1 MKICKECEKKFGLLE
16 KIYYTEDGEM
26 YCTSCVKHKREEK
39 KKDEGEYVELKDTPP
54 QPPLVQEPRE
64 YAHVSIPADPPV
76 VERPVVPPSPSS
88 DAGNWEFKVVKL
100 STNPMEMSKSS
111 VTIEKFEK
119 VINRMGEDGWELVS
133 VIPLNV
139 LLMKSTPRE
148 EPAMIFK
155 RIKKGLSVG
164 Y

>member
-26 YCTSCVKHKREEK
+26 YCTSCVRRKRDEK
-39 KKDEGEYVELKDTPP
+39 KKSDGEYVELKDTPP
-54 QPPLVQEPRE
+54 QAPPVQEQRE
-64 YAHVSIPADPPV
+64 YAHVSIPATPPV
-76 VERPVVPPSPSS
+76 AEPVSVPSS
-88 DAGNWEFKVVKL
+88 TSGAGNWEFKVVKI
-100 STNPMEMSKSS
+100 SADPNDVSRSN

-139 LLMKSTPRE
+139 LLMKSNVRE

-155 RIKKGLSVG
+155 RIKKGLSVD